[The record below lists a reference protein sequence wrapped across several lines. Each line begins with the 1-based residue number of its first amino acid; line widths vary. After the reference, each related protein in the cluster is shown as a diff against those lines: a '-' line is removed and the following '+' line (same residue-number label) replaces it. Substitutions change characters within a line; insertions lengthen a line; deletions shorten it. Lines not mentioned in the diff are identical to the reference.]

1 MSNVEAL
8 IAEVRN
14 DFKKYSD
21 SGLIDQ
27 TSLYRDIEIGLKR
40 FGNDIMEVHETVL
53 EVKEGYATLPKNFFS
68 MYIAYECEPL
78 GFKTNDVVID
88 DLQNSYIYKERVTTS
103 NKWKECDS
111 CCQEQHE
118 NIIRENLYFR
128 NQNIEFYY
136 YKPKLLALGRTFKKN
151 ACHTN
156 CRNKYVRDNPN
167 EIVIIGTT
175 LQANFKEGDIYMQYY
190 GLPVDENGNID
201 IPETK
206 NGHLETYLEYY
217 LKRRIAERLLGNND
231 ALGLS
236 NMYSVYKR
244 EEQVALRKA
253 SSELKLTNIKP
264 SFSKRIKRLKRLE
277 SLQYESSLTW

>member
-14 DFKKYSD
+14 DFKKYSEA
-21 SGLIDQ
+21 GLIDQ

-53 EVKEGYATLPKNFFS
+53 EVKEGYAKLPNNFFS
-68 MYIAYECEPL
+68 LYIAYECEPL
-78 GFKTNDVVID
+78 FFKTNDVVID

-111 CCQEQHE
+111 CTQDQHE

-136 YKPKLLALGRTFKKN
+136 YKPKLLSLGRTFKKN
-151 ACHTN
+151 ACHSN

-244 EEQVALRKA
+244 EEQVSLRKA
-253 SSELKLTNIKP
+253 SSELKLTNIRP
-264 SFSKRIKRLKRLE
+264 SFSKRIKRLNRLE

>member
-21 SGLIDQ
+21 AGLIDQ

-53 EVKEGYATLPKNFFS
+53 EVKEGYAKLPNNFFS
-68 MYIAYECEPL
+68 LYIAYECEPL
-78 GFKTNDVVID
+78 GFRTNEVVID

-103 NKWKECDS
+103 NKWKECDA
-111 CCQEQHE
+111 CCQEQQE

-128 NQNIEFYY
+128 NQNVEFYY
-136 YKPKLLALGRTFKKN
+136 YRPKLLSLGRTFKKN

-156 CRNKYVRDNPN
+156 CRNKYVKDNPN

-231 ALGLS
+231 AMGLS

-244 EEQVALRKA
+244 EEQVSLRKA
-253 SSELKLTNIKP
+253 TSI
-264 SFSKRIKRLKRLE
+264 
-277 SLQYESSLTW
+277 